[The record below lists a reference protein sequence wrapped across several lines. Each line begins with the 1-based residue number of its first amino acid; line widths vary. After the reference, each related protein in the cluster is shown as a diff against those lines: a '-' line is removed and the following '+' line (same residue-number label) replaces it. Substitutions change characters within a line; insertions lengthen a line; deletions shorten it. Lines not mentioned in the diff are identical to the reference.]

1 MLRRSSSSRSHSP
14 NEPVEIFPR
23 LMVLTIILYGLAAA
37 LAEILGGCLVV
48 LRQEWPARVQEFL
61 LALSAGFLLALAFV
75 ELIPESLTVIGSEA
89 ALFLLLGY
97 AVLHFFEHT
106 VAGHLHFGEEKHKD
120 IMVSRMA
127 SYSTF
132 VGLFIHAFFD
142 GFAIS
147 AGMQFDFSLGLLVFL
162 AVFLHKIPEGLTI
175 ATVMLAADHRRK
187 TALIAS
193 AAIGAATMLGVIS
206 VFLLAEINEGI
217 LGPAFAFSAGA
228 TVYVGA
234 SDLIPE
240 VNRSEKRIIPLLV
253 FVGMVL
259 FYAGSTL
266 VEMFMGG

>member
-1 MLRRSSSSRSHSP
+1 
-14 NEPVEIFPR
+14 
-23 LMVLTIILYGLAAA
+23 MVLTVLLYGLAAA
-37 LAEILGGCLVV
+37 LAEILGGSLVV
-48 LRQEWPARVQEFL
+48 LRRQWPARVQEFL

-75 ELIPESLTVIGSEA
+75 ELIPESLHVIGPDA
-89 ALFLLLGY
+89 ALVLLLGY

-106 VAGHLHFGEEKHKD
+106 VVGHLHFGEERHKD
-120 IMVSRMA
+120 VMLSRTA

-132 VGLFIHAFFD
+132 AGLFIHAFFD

-147 AGMQFDFSLGLLVFL
+147 AGMQFDFSLGLLVFI

-175 ATVMLAADHRRK
+175 ATVMLAADHPRK
-187 TALIAS
+187 TALVAS
-193 AAIGAATMLGVIS
+193 AAIGAATMLGAIS
-206 VFLLAEINEGI
+206 VFLLTGVDEQIIG
-217 LGPAFAFSAGA
+217 LAFAFSAGA

-259 FYAGSTL
+259 FYASSVVVGL
-266 VEMFMGG
+266 FVGG